1 MTTGAPARVPFLDL
15 LPSYEELAAELDA
28 AARRV
33 LGSGWYVLGPEVE
46 AFERAF
52 ADHAGTRHCVGV
64 GSGLDAL
71 HLALLALGVGP
82 GDEVLVPSNTY
93 IATWLAVSRA
103 GAVPVPVEPDPA
115 TGNIDPAR
123 LEAARTPRTR
133 AVLPVHLYGLPADM
147 DAVTAFAARHG
158 LAVLEDAAQAH
169 GAAVRGRRAGALGTA
184 GAWSFYPTKNLGAVG
199 DGGAVTTDDD
209 ALADRLRSLRNYGSR
224 RKYVHDER
232 GLNSR
237 LDELQAAMLR
247 VRLEHLDAWNAR
259 RAAIA
264 ARYADGLAGTGLR
277 LPWTPEGLTHAWHVY
292 AVHTPGR
299 DRLAAA
305 LAERGVG
312 TLMHYPTPPHLS
324 GAYRDM
330 GLAEG
335 TLPIAER
342 LARETLS
349 LPMGPQLAPEGADH
363 VIAAVR
369 DAVDAGA

>member
-1 MTTGAPARVPFLDL
+1 MTTAAPARVPFLDL
-15 LPSYEELAAELDA
+15 LPAYRELAPELDA
-28 AARRV
+28 AAARV

-46 AFERAF
+46 AFEEAF
-52 ADHAGTRHCVGV
+52 AGWVGTRHCVGV

-103 GAVPVPVEPDPA
+103 GATPVPVEPDPA
-115 TGNIDPAR
+115 TGGIDPD
-123 LEAARTPRTR
+123 LLTAALTPRTR

-147 DAVTAFAARHG
+147 PAIGRFAAEHG
-158 LAVLEDAAQAH
+158 LPVLEDAAQAH
-169 GAAVRGRRAGALGTA
+169 GAAIDGRRTGALGTA
-184 GAWSFYPTKNLGAVG
+184 AAWSFYPTKNLGAVG

-237 LDELQAAMLR
+237 LDELQAAMLG
-247 VRLEHLDAWNAR
+247 VRLAHLDEWNAR

-264 ARYADGLAGTGLR
+264 ERYAAGLAGTGLR
-277 LPWTPEGLTHAWHVY
+277 LPSVPAGAEHAWHVY
-292 AVHTPGR
+292 AVHTPRR
-299 DRLAAA
+299 DALAAA
-305 LAERGVG
+305 LADRGVG

-324 GAYRDM
+324 GAYADM
-330 GLAEG
+330 GLGVGA
-335 TLPIAER
+335 LPVAER

-349 LPMGPQLAPEGADH
+349 LPMGPQLGPDEVTHVIGAVRAATGAD
-363 VIAAVR
+363 
-369 DAVDAGA
+369 G